1 MENQQVKT
9 PSPLLSLVPI
19 FVLVFLLFVTIRA
32 FGSDALNG
40 GSQIVLLATTAVCSF
55 IAMVVCKV
63 RWKSI
68 ETSIVNNI
76 TGVAAALLI
85 LLIIGSISGSWM
97 ISGVVPT
104 LIYYGTQL
112 IHPTF
117 FLASTCIICSIVSV
131 MTGSSWT
138 TIATIGIALL
148 GIGQAQGY
156 DEGWIAG
163 AIISGAYFGDKMSPL
178 SDTTNLAPAVAGTDL
193 FTHVRYMVITTTPSL
208 IITMVIF
215 LVIGFTID
223 LEAGPSSA
231 EAVQAAIKSKF
242 NITPVLL
249 LVPAML
255 IYIIVK
261 KVPPLPSL
269 LAGTLLA
276 AVFAVIFQPHIL
288 GEVAAT
294 GGSFVKQAY
303 IAVTKTMFGSVSVA
317 TGDASVDE
325 LMRTRGMAG
334 MLNTVWLIICAMVFG
349 GIMEACGMLK
359 TITGK
364 LMKFVHNAGTLVG
377 STVATCLFFNVTA
390 SDQYLSIVIPGR
402 MYAKKFR
409 DMGFKPELL
418 SRSLEDSGT
427 VTSVLVP
434 WNTCGATQSSV
445 LGVSTW
451 AYAPYCF
458 FNIISPFMSVFIA
471 SVGYKIRRYT
481 PEEHAK
487 VLEEADAADR
497 ELYREEEA

>member
-1 MENQQVKT
+1 MSSKQYKT
-9 PSPLLSLVPI
+9 PSMLQSLLPIAVLILFLTLNVKFFHDDTLSGANQMALILASAVAGVISVSLGYKW
-19 FVLVFLLFVTIRA
+19 LSIRA
-32 FGSDALNG
+32 KVVKGIG
-40 GSQIVLLATTAVCSF
+40 TAMPA
-55 IAMVVCKV
+55 I
-63 RWKSI
+63 
-68 ETSIVNNI
+68 
-76 TGVAAALLI
+76 LI
-85 LLIIGSISGSWM
+85 LFLIGSLAGTWM
-97 ISGVVPT
+97 VSGVVPM
-104 LIYYGTQL
+104 LIYYGL
-112 IHPTF
+112 EILHPKI
-117 FLASTCIICSIVSV
+117 FLFAAVVICALVSV
-131 MTGSSWT
+131 STGSSWST
-138 TIATIGIALL
+138 VATIGVALL
-148 GIGQAQGY
+148 GIGKALGFN
-156 DEGWIAG
+156 EAVIAG

-193 FTHVRYMVITTTPSL
+193 FTHVRYMVHTTVPSL
-208 IITMVIF
+208 ILTMVIF
-215 LVIGFTID
+215 LIIGFTID
-223 LEAGPSSA
+223 LQGVTTSA
-231 EAVQAAIKSKF
+231 DAVQAAIKAKF
-242 NITPVLL
+242 NVTPVLL

-255 IYIIVK
+255 IYIIAK

-276 AVFAVIFQPHIL
+276 ALLAVIFQPHIL
-288 GEVAAT
+288 KEVAAT
-294 GGSFVKQAY
+294 GGSFTKQAY
-303 IAVTKTMFGSVSVA
+303 IAIMKTMFGTVSVTTDNQA
-317 TGDASVDE
+317 VNE
-325 LMRTRGMAG
+325 LLITRGMAG

-349 GIMEACGMLK
+349 GIMEASGMLK

-377 STVATCLFFNVTA
+377 STVATCLFFNITA

-418 SRSLEDSGT
+418 SRTLEDSGT

-471 SVGYKIRRYT
+471 SIGYKIRRYT
-481 PEEHAK
+481 PEEHAR

-497 ELYREEEA
+497 ELYQEEEA

>member
-1 MENQQVKT
+1 MSLKQYKT
-9 PSPLLSLVPI
+9 PSMLQSLLPI
-19 FVLVFLLFVTIRA
+19 AVLIFLLTLNVKFFRDDTLSGANQI
-32 FGSDALNG
+32 AL
-40 GSQIVLLATTAVCSF
+40 IL
-55 IAMVVCKV
+55 
-63 RWKSI
+63 
-68 ETSIVNNI
+68 
-76 TGVAAALLI
+76 AAAVAGVIAVSLGYRWLFIRDRVIKGIGTAMPAILI
-85 LLIIGSISGSWM
+85 LFLIGSLAGTWM
-97 ISGVVPT
+97 ISGVVPM
-104 LIYYGTQL
+104 LIYYGL
-112 IHPTF
+112 EILHPKI
-117 FLASTCIICSIVSV
+117 FLFAAVVICAVVSIS
-131 MTGSSWT
+131 TGSSWST
-138 TIATIGIALL
+138 VATIGVALL
-148 GIGQAQGY
+148 GIGKALGFN
-156 DEGWIAG
+156 EAMIAG

-223 LEAGPSSA
+223 LEAGTSSA

-458 FNIISPFMSVFIA
+458 FNIISPFMSIFIA

>member
-1 MENQQVKT
+1 MSSKQYKT
-9 PSPLLSLVPI
+9 PSMLQSLLPIAVLILFLTLNVKFFHDDTLSGANQMALILASAVAGVISVSLGYKW
-19 FVLVFLLFVTIRA
+19 LSIRA
-32 FGSDALNG
+32 KVVKGIG
-40 GSQIVLLATTAVCSF
+40 TAMPA
-55 IAMVVCKV
+55 I
-63 RWKSI
+63 
-68 ETSIVNNI
+68 
-76 TGVAAALLI
+76 LI
-85 LLIIGSISGSWM
+85 LFLIGSLAGTWM
-97 ISGVVPT
+97 VSGVVPM
-104 LIYYGTQL
+104 LIYYGL
-112 IHPTF
+112 EILHPKI
-117 FLASTCIICSIVSV
+117 FLFAAVVICALVSV
-131 MTGSSWT
+131 STGSSWST
-138 TIATIGIALL
+138 VATIGVALL
-148 GIGQAQGY
+148 GIGKALGFN
-156 DEGWIAG
+156 EAMIAG

-193 FTHVRYMVITTTPSL
+193 FTHVRYMVHTTVPSL
-208 IITMVIF
+208 ILTMVIF
-215 LVIGFTID
+215 LIIGFTID
-223 LEAGPSSA
+223 LQGVTTSA
-231 EAVQAAIKSKF
+231 DAVQAAIKEKF
-242 NITPVLL
+242 NVTPVLL

-255 IYIIVK
+255 IYIIAK

-276 AVFAVIFQPHIL
+276 ALLAVIYQPHIL
-288 GEVAAT
+288 KEVAAT
-294 GGSFVKQAY
+294 GGSFTKQAY
-303 IAVTKTMFGSVSVA
+303 IAIMKTMFGTVSVTTDNQA
-317 TGDASVDE
+317 VNE
-325 LMRTRGMAG
+325 LLITRGMAG

-349 GIMEACGMLK
+349 GIMEASGMLK

-377 STVATCLFFNVTA
+377 STVATCLFFNITA

-418 SRSLEDSGT
+418 SRTLEDSGT

-471 SVGYKIRRYT
+471 SIGYKIRRYT
-481 PEEHAK
+481 PEEHAR

-497 ELYREEEA
+497 ELYQEEEA